1 MSIPFLR
8 IYFLLRCKDV
18 IASRRPSLPTSS
30 NDHIS
35 VDEFLNTIP
44 GLIAD
49 ESMNP
54 IEKKRRLQQLAEN
67 TLSPRKVLRLHVS
80 GERNIDAEESKLLK
94 PRLPKIPSQRRVKG
108 LSAYSPKMLS
118 DALAAKPSKRKSKP
132 KSASFIINLSDSSSS
147 EDVSEEDENPKL
159 H

>member
-1 MSIPFLR
+1 M
-8 IYFLLRCKDV
+8 
-18 IASRRPSLPTSS
+18 
-30 NDHIS
+30 
-35 VDEFLNTIP
+35 DEFLRQIP
-44 GLIAD
+44 TVIED
-49 ESMNP
+49 QSMDP
-54 IEKKRRLQQLAEN
+54 IEKKRRVQHLAES
-67 TLSPRKVLRLHVS
+67 TLSPRKVLRLHES
-80 GERNIDAEESKLLK
+80 GERNIDVVEPKLQK
-94 PRLPKIPSQRRVKG
+94 PRLPKKPTQRRVKG

>member
-1 MSIPFLR
+1 M
-8 IYFLLRCKDV
+8 
-18 IASRRPSLPTSS
+18 
-30 NDHIS
+30 
-35 VDEFLNTIP
+35 DEFLNTIP